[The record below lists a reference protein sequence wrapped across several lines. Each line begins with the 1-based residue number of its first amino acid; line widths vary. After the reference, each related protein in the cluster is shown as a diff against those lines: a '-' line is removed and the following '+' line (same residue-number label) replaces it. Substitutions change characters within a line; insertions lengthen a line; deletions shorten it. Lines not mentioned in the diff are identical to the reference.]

1 MQLSRSFYFDA
12 RGQGPRSDSDA
23 SQSQKIQGLTAQ
35 TAVAPDSSLSCH
47 RTNNHD
53 DQKHRELAES
63 RANDRQKKMMI
74 ADDGTTIG
82 SKSIRKTSVLVQA
95 LSQ

>member
-47 RTNNHD
+47 RTTHNHD
-53 DQKHRELAES
+53 DQKS

-82 SKSIRKTSVLVQA
+82 SKSIRKNSVLVQA
-95 LSQ
+95 RSK